1 MKNKKIIKVL
11 CCFIFDIAFAFCC
24 CCVSRFMSKCGFL
37 IYGFYYTYFIL
48 PFCISIACYW
58 MYKGCIRL
66 NILCQNSDDV
76 IAEKKDI
83 LELEGKKTYRIRQA
97 MNGLL
102 IVELCSIVVLSI
114 IAFYSNPSAR
124 GVINTITSMEQLTD
138 EGNIGY
144 REQISS
150 SKLQLFNST
159 VFSCT
164 ASYDGDATVI
174 LTEGA
179 MQCPKVFVD
188 RYYAYFR
195 RYNVHANH
203 KYIGDIQELSTENG
217 YGEYFIAENEK
228 EICFVFRNENS
239 FISARIQSDSVT
251 VKYPNETQE
260 IFSYL
265 DDVLAA

>member
-1 MKNKKIIKVL
+1 MKDKKIIKIL
-11 CCFIFDIAFAFCC
+11 CYFVFDIVFVFCC
-24 CCVSRFMSKCGFL
+24 CYVSRFMSKCGFL

-58 MYKGCIRL
+58 MYKSCIRL
-66 NILCQNSDDV
+66 KILCQNSDNV
-76 IAEKKDI
+76 IADKKDI
-83 LELEGKKTYRIRQA
+83 LELESKKTYRIRLA

-102 IVELCSIVVLSI
+102 IIELCSIVVLSI
-114 IAFYSNPSAR
+114 IAFYSNSSAYD
-124 GVINTITSMEQLTD
+124 VNNTITLMEQLTD
-138 EGNIGY
+138 EGNIG
-144 REQISS
+144 RQEQISS

-179 MQCPKVFVD
+179 MRCPKVFVD

-203 KYIGDIQELSTENG
+203 KYIGGIQEFSTESG

-251 VKYPNETQE
+251 VKYPNETQG

-265 DDVLAA
+265 DDVITA